1 MKHALLFP
9 GQGAQFV
16 GMGKNLA
23 ENFSAARETFQEA
36 DESLSEKLTDLV
48 FNGSESELRQTRNA
62 QPALMTLSIAVLR
75 VLERE
80 FSIDWKHVSP
90 VLAGHS
96 LGEYSALAAAK
107 VLPFPQCI
115 RLLRQRGDAM
125 QRAVPEGKGAMA
137 ALLGLSIEQARKVAE
152 DTAAQTG
159 QCCVVANDNA
169 VGQVVVSGTKE
180 AVEKAALLA
189 KEAGAKRAI
198 MLEVSAPFHSPLMKP
213 AEEAMRKALAE
224 VNFQD
229 ARFPIVANVTAEA
242 EQSGSTLRDLL
253 VLQICASVRWRE
265 SLLKLGDLGVENFWE
280 LGAGKALS
288 GMVKRTLQGRVSNSV
303 LETHEIEAA
312 AKALA

>member
-36 DESLSEKLTDLV
+36 DESLSEKLTNLV

-80 FSIDWKHVSP
+80 FSIDWKQVSP
-90 VLAGHS
+90 VVAGHS

-115 RLLRQRGDAM
+115 QLLRLRGDAM
-125 QRAVPEGKGAMA
+125 QRAVPQGKGAMA
-137 ALLGLSIEQARKVAE
+137 ALLGLSVEQARKVAE
-152 DTAAQTG
+152 DAAAQTE

-189 KEAGAKRAI
+189 KQEGAKRAI

-224 VNFQD
+224 VDFQD
-229 ARFPIVANVTAEA
+229 ARFPIVANVTAEI
-242 EQSGSTLRDLL
+242 EQSGDTLRDLL

-280 LGAGKALS
+280 MGAGKALS
-288 GMVKRTLQGRVSNSV
+288 GMVKRTLQGRASNSV
-303 LETHEIEAA
+303 LETQEIEAA

>member
-36 DESLSEKLTDLV
+36 DESLSEKLTNLV

-80 FSIDWKHVSP
+80 FSIDWKQVSP
-90 VLAGHS
+90 VVAGHS

-115 RLLRQRGDAM
+115 QLLRLRGNAM
-125 QRAVPEGKGAMA
+125 QRAVPQGKGAMA
-137 ALLGLSIEQARKVAE
+137 ALLGLSVEQARKVAE
-152 DTAAQTG
+152 DAAKQTE

-189 KEAGAKRAI
+189 KQEGAKRAI

-224 VNFQD
+224 VDFQN
-229 ARFPIVANVTAEA
+229 ARFPIIANVTAEI
-242 EQSGSTLRDLL
+242 EQSGDTLRDLL

-280 LGAGKALS
+280 MGAGKALS

-303 LETHEIEAA
+303 LETQEIEAA